1 MNALEKVIAR
11 LSATTGVHVSSDV
24 PAERP
29 DAFVTVERGGGGV
42 TAYDD
47 RPSLTVQVWCR
58 DRLAVEDL
66 VERVEDSLLSMRD
79 EVDGVQSVSVTTRS
93 YFPEQGEAL
102 WPRYVL
108 DVDAYCAR

>member
-1 MNALEKVIAR
+1 MNALKEVIAR
-11 LSATTGVHVSSDV
+11 LSATTGVHVSADV

-79 EVDGVQSVSVTTRS
+79 EVDGVQSVSVDRS
-93 YFPEQGEAL
+93 YFPERGATL

-108 DVDAYCAR
+108 SVNAYCAR